1 MDISKAACLTQ
12 IRENIRQL
20 SEIHRLAKELLESDT
35 LTEQEIDGS
44 EIETGKM
51 EERHRKN
58 VVAVHSNM
66 KEIINTR
73 DRISDLEV
81 LSKRLKKN
89 G

>member
-35 LTEQEIDGS
+35 LTEQDIDGS

-51 EERHRKN
+51 ERHRKN